1 MDDDQVRGEREALLA
16 QIEQQAEALA
26 ELRREL
32 VALRARAYR
41 QSEDLHEAQV
51 ALRLLSRS
59 RLYRLARFLG
69 RWGWLERRIRRG
81 LQSS

>member
-32 VALRARAYR
+32 VALRVRAHR
-41 QSEDLHEAQV
+41 QSEDLHETRI

-69 RWGWLERRIRRG
+69 RWEWLEWRIRRG

>member
-1 MDDDQVRGEREALLA
+1 VDDDLVRSERETLLA
-16 QIEQQAEALA
+16 RIEHQDEALA
-26 ELRREL
+26 ALRREL
-32 VALRARAYR
+32 VELRARAYR
-41 QSEDLHEAQV
+41 QSEELREAQI